1 MDLRQL
7 EHFVAVVE
15 RGGLSRAAEHLFMS
29 QPALSQ
35 SIRAL
40 ERELDVALFHRTGR
54 RLAPTT
60 PGELLLPHAKRVLE
74 DVVALRDAMGRV
86 RTLEEG
92 AISVLCV
99 PEMSAEAVA
108 AWTSRFVAQHPR
120 VRLDIADVSSQAEM
134 LDAVVGGRVELG
146 FALRPAERP
155 DIVFVPL
162 GVQRLLLV
170 RPGKGRAA
178 GEPGAEPGEG
188 RRGVLPLSDIGDL
201 PLVTRHRGD
210 NEAEPDPVLAALREH
225 GADVA
230 IGATVPSR
238 TAQLNFVLG
247 SGFQAFLPLR
257 LALAAHDAGAELIE
271 TSPTL
276 EAEFGIVHRAGPLA
290 PASERLIAEVGAAL
304 SAWFD
309 DLDARLAAGMSLVEA
324 ALAGHADGI

>member
-60 PGELLLPHAKRVLE
+60 PGELLLPHAKRVLD

-108 AWTSRFVAQHPR
+108 AWTSRFVARHPR
-120 VRLDIADVSSQAEM
+120 IRLDIADVSSQAEM
-134 LDAVVGGRVELG
+134 VDAVVGGRVDLG

-155 DIVFVPL
+155 DVAFVPL

-170 RPGKGRAA
+170 RPGAGRTA
-178 GEPGAEPGEG
+178 GEPGEG
-188 RRGVLPLSDIGDL
+188 RGREVLPLSDIGDL

-210 NEAEPDPVLAALREH
+210 HEAEPDPVLAALREH
-225 GADVA
+225 GADIA

-247 SGFQAFLPLR
+247 AGFQAFLPLR

-276 EAEFGIVHRAGPLA
+276 EAEFGIVHRAGPPA

-309 DLDARLAAGMSLVEA
+309 DLDARLAAGMSLVDA
-324 ALAGHADGI
+324 ALAGHTDGF